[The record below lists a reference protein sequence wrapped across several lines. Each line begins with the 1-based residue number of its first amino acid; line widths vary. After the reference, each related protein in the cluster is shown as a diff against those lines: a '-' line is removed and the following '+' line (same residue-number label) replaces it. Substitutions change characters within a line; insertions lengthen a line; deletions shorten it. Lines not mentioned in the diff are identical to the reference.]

1 MAMYKK
7 HRNIIV
13 TLYYK
18 EYFEKQMYL
27 PASEIRKRIP
37 FDAYWLMKIHTF
49 LSNNFIINCN
59 NTNFNNG
66 IVGLNEYLFKF
77 NL

>member
-1 MAMYKK
+1 M
-7 HRNIIV
+7 

-18 EYFEKQMYL
+18 EYFPKLQYL

-49 LSNNFIINCN
+49 LSNHFIINSN
-59 NTNFNNG
+59 SSNHDDG
-66 IVGLNEYLFKF
+66 INGLNEYLFKF
-77 NL
+77 NLETGQF